1 MNGGDGGKRGNS
13 GVGDGGWGSSGAGGH
28 ALCRLVIMPWDRIV
42 ALSIIPYFIPFTF
55 MLSPS

>member
-1 MNGGDGGKRGNS
+1 MVEKGGNS
-13 GVGDGGWGSSGAGGH
+13 GVGDGGWGSSGAGVH